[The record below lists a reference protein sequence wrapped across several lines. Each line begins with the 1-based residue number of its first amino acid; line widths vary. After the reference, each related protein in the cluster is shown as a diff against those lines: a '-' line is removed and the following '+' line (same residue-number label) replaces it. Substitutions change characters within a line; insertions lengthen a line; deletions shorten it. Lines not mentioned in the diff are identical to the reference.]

1 VRYALTWMET
11 TNAWAYFPPLNEGM
25 PMVTCEFTRSNKVLI
40 VALTGTLTVDDLS
53 AIAKKLDDHINQDD
67 DIPNLLIHLSKM
79 PHWDGFRTMK
89 AHFRLVK
96 NHHRLIKKVA
106 VVGDGVAL
114 TIMPH
119 IMDHFIDAKVR
130 HFPEHH
136 MEDAKMWAEAAD
148 DHPGGFEIL
157 DDLPRDVLALK
168 VRGIIT
174 SQDYR
179 KTLIPLV
186 EKKLEGHD
194 HLKLLI
200 IFDDAFESYSGAAI
214 WDDMRFGFSHLGDFS
229 RIAIVTDL
237 GWIRHSAKL
246 FGPLIRGKVHIFDV
260 KDLVEARSWITG

>member
-1 VRYALTWMET
+1 MKT
-11 TNAWAYFPPLNEGM
+11 TNAWACLLPLNEEALM
-25 PMVTCEFTRSNKVLI
+25 ITCEFTRSNKVLI
-40 VALTGTLTVDDLS
+40 VNLTGKLTVDDLS
-53 AIAKKLDDHINQDD
+53 EIAKIMDDHINQDD
-67 DIPNLLIHLSKM
+67 EIPNLVIHLAKM
-79 PHWDGFRTMK
+79 PHWDGFRALKM
-89 AHFRLVK
+89 HFKLVK

-106 VVGDGVAL
+106 VVGDSLAL
-114 TIMPH
+114 TIMPN

-130 HFPEHH
+130 HFSEPH
-136 MEDAKMWAEAAD
+136 MEDAKNWAKAAD

-157 DDLPRDVLALK
+157 DDLPPDVLAIK
-168 VRGIIT
+168 ARGIIT

-186 EKKLEGHD
+186 EKKLVSHD

-200 IFDDAFESYSGAAI
+200 VFDDTFGSYSEGAV

-246 FGPLIRGKVHIFDV
+246 FGPLIRAEVHIFDV
-260 KDLVEARSWITG
+260 NDLEEARSWIKR

>member
-1 VRYALTWMET
+1 
-11 TNAWAYFPPLNEGM
+11 
-25 PMVTCEFTRSNKVLI
+25 MVTCEFTGSKKVLI
-40 VALTGTLTVDDLS
+40 VTLTGALTVDDLS
-53 AIAKKLDDHINQDD
+53 QIAKTIDDHINRDD

-79 PHWDGFRTMK
+79 PHWDGFRALET
-89 AHFRLVK
+89 HFKLLK

-114 TIMPH
+114 TIAPQ
-119 IMDHFIDAKVR
+119 IMDHFVDAKVR

-136 MEDAKMWAEAAD
+136 VEEAKIWAEAED

-157 DDLPRDVLALK
+157 DDLPQDVLAIK
-168 VRGIIT
+168 ARGLIT

-179 KTLIPLV
+179 KTLIPQV

-194 HLKLLI
+194 RLKLLI
-200 IFDDAFESYSGAAI
+200 VFDGAFDSYSWAAV

-237 GWIRHSAKL
+237 GWI
-246 FGPLIRGKVHIFDV
+246 
-260 KDLVEARSWITG
+260 